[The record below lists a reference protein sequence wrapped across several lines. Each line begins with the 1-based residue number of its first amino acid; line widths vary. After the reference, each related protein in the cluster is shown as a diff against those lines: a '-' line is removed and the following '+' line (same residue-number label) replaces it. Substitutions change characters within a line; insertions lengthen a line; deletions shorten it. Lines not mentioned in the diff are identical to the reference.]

1 MSLIVCAQNCRH
13 QSDGYCQL
21 NSVTSLSGK
30 NDAKCGYYEQID
42 KTDETGSTMNSS
54 PENAQSIR

>member
-21 NSVTSLSGK
+21 NSVTSLSGS
-30 NDAKCGYYEQID
+30 NDAKCGYYEQLA
-42 KTDETGSTMNSS
+42 KTDEPDHSTDSS
-54 PENAQSIR
+54 PENTQSIR

>member
-1 MSLIVCAQNCRH
+1 MNLIVCAQDCRH

-30 NDAKCGYYEQID
+30 NDAKCGYYEQSE
-42 KTDETGSTMNSS
+42 KTDESGSGVGSS
-54 PENAQSIR
+54 AENAQSVR